1 MSHNILITGASRGI
15 GAATAL
21 LAASRGWNVCVNFHA
36 NEQAAQ
42 QIVEEITALGVKA
55 IAVQGDVGVEKDI
68 VQLFQRFDEEFGSLD
83 ALVNNAGILDKQMPL
98 AEMSAERMS
107 RIFTT
112 NILGSFL
119 CAREAVRRMSTNTG
133 GKGGVIINVSS
144 GAARL
149 GSPNEFIDY
158 AASKGAIDTMTI
170 GLSKEVADQGIR
182 VNAVRPGLVDT
193 DMQAASGEPDR
204 AKRMRDAIPMKR
216 AGTVQ
221 EIAQTI
227 LWLASNE
234 ASYLTGSLVDV
245 TGGR

>member
-21 LAASRGWNVCVNFHA
+21 LAASKGWNVCVNFHA

-42 QIVEEITALGVKA
+42 QIVDEITALGVKA

-68 VQLFQRFDEEFGSLD
+68 VRLFQRFDDEFGSLD
-83 ALVNNAGILDKQMPL
+83 ALINNAGILDKQMPL

-119 CAREAVRRMSTNTG
+119 CAREAVRRMSTDTG
-133 GKGGVIINVSS
+133 GKGGVIVNVSS

-182 VNAVRPGLVDT
+182 VNAVRPGLIDT

-204 AKRMRDAIPMKR
+204 AIRMRNAIPMKR